1 MVVAGIL
8 STSMDDVEMPI
19 PVQLEADT
27 PQDNAVQQQFD
38 ALYMA
43 KLLDKLRHDDKKPEA
58 AAEELQ
64 DALRK
69 LHALQQIF
77 VTKQAKQNLLD
88 RLAQIETLEALQ
100 KAAASRKAQ
109 VEVGYSQEKK
119 ELQTAVAERGD
130 ALRLLE
136 RLADEVEQQKLKV
149 LEHEQSRQAHETELA
164 QLNEVWKAMQKKD
177 ARRKAAV
184 QVATGVMITDEE
196 DCGRVLD
203 LQTRSIQEMHQ
214 KQKQLEDEKIDIS
227 TQVKRA
233 KRKIEDVTKQNDLRS
248 KDAEVKQREQDYM
261 TLQQMKRWYD
271 HVRNVNE
278 SLVGIEITNVIDD
291 YLEVRILRSRT
302 VRLYCDPEITRL
314 QRVQL
319 LTPDVAAADLVE
331 VAVRENNIQYFL
343 CEYRERVREQLSL

>member
-1 MVVAGIL
+1 MEAE
-8 STSMDDVEMPI
+8 DVEVPV
-19 PVQLEADT
+19 PVQVQEHEADG
-27 PQDNAVQQQFD
+27 PQDDAVQQQFD

-43 KLLDKLRHDDKKPEA
+43 KLLGKLRNNDKKPEA

-69 LHALQQIF
+69 LHALQQAF

-88 RLAQIETLEALQ
+88 RLAQVETLEALQ
-100 KAAASRKAQ
+100 KVAASRKAQ
-109 VEVGYSQEKK
+109 VEAGYDQEKR
-119 ELQTAVAERGD
+119 ELQKAVTERED

-136 RLADEVEQQKLKV
+136 RLADEVQQEKRKV
-149 LEHEQSRQAHETELA
+149 LEHERSRQAHEAEVA
-164 QLNEVWKAMQKKD
+164 QLNEVWKAIQKKN
-177 ARRKAAV
+177 AHRKAAV

-233 KRKIEDVTKQNDLRS
+233 KRKIEDVSKQNDLRS

-261 TLQQMKRWYD
+261 TLQQMKKWYD
-271 HVRNVNE
+271 HIRTIHE
-278 SLVGIEITNVIDD
+278 SLSGLEITNVADD
-291 YLEVRILRSRT
+291 YLEVRVLKSRS
-302 VRLYCDPEITRL
+302 VRLYCDPETTRL
-314 QRVQL
+314 QRVQF
-319 LTPDVAAADLVE
+319 LTPDVATADLVE
-331 VAVRENNIQYFL
+331 VAVRDNNVQYFL
-343 CEYRERVREQLSL
+343 CEYRERVREQLAL